1 MSVGKVYL
9 VGAGPGDRELI
20 TVKGREAIKKADV
33 ILYDRLVNFSLLD
46 DAPPHCEL
54 IYCGKLPTR
63 HFMRQNEINAALVR
77 KAIAGHTVVRLKGGD
92 PSVFGR
98 VGEEAEELAL
108 HNIPYEIVP
117 GITSGIA
124 APLYAGI
131 PVTHRDYAGS
141 FAVVTAHDK
150 SKNGKPDIDWEGL
163 ARGVQTIAFY
173 MGVSNLEH
181 ICENLIQYGKS
192 PDTPVI
198 VIRWGTWSR
207 QQSAVGTLSTIVE
220 KVREA
225 KIENPAITLV
235 GDIVSTRDK
244 IKWFESRPLFGK
256 QILYIRGKAE
266 DENRTKEWMNQ
277 GADVIEFPRWI
288 IKERTINSMVLEQ
301 LPIYERMLFLS
312 KESVDSFFN
321 QLKEKKVDIRQ
332 IQARLYCQDNITI
345 SKLEE
350 KGLYA
355 EHIDAMEQKENL
367 LVIGS
372 EELIKNYPCLDG
384 AETVSV
390 YEACIDDRY
399 ETVIKRSLEDAT
411 LTTIVFSSSEA
422 VDLLMQKGAQYGI
435 SPKEINQT
443 VSFVCETTQARVT
456 LEKYGFMV
464 GESDSEVLVESL

>member
-46 DAPPHCEL
+46 DAPPNCEL

-63 HFMRQNEINAALVR
+63 HFMRQNEINATLVR

-108 HNIPYEIVP
+108 HQIPFEIVP

-181 ICENLIQYGKS
+181 ICENLIQFGKS

-198 VIRWGTWSR
+198 IIRWGTWSR
-207 QQSAVGTLSTIVE
+207 QQSVVGTLSTIVE

-244 IKWFESRPLFGK
+244 VKWFENRPLFGK
-256 QILYIRGKAE
+256 QVLYVRGKAE
-266 DENRTKEWMNQ
+266 EENRASKWMEQ

-288 IKERTINSMVLEQ
+288 VKEKAIDSAVLDQLSVYEQ
-301 LPIYERMLFLS
+301 ILFLS
-312 KESVDSFFN
+312 KESVEAFFA
-321 QLKEKKVDIRQ
+321 QLKKSKVDIRK
-332 IQARLYCQDNITI
+332 IQAELYCQNHSAITI
-345 SKLEE
+345 LEE
-350 KGLYA
+350 KGLFA
-355 EHIDAMEQKENL
+355 EHVDKLSHQGSML
-367 LVIGS
+367 TVGS
-372 EELIKNYPCLDG
+372 EEQEKIGSCLNNDHF
-384 AETVSV
+384 ASV
-390 YEACIDDRY
+390 YETIIDERY
-399 ETVIKRSLEDAT
+399 ETIINRSLEDAT
-411 LTTIVFSSSEA
+411 LTTIVFTSSEA
-422 VDLLMQKGAQYGI
+422 VKLLMEKGNQYGI
-435 SPKEINQT
+435 SPKEINQS
-443 VSFVCETTQARVT
+443 VEFVCETAEACEA
-456 LEKYGFMV
+456 LKKYGFAV
-464 GESDSEVLVESL
+464 GKHENDILIESL

>member
-1 MSVGKVYL
+1 MNVGKVYL

-46 DAPPHCEL
+46 DAPPNCEL

-63 HFMRQNEINAALVR
+63 HFMRQNEINATLVR

-108 HNIPYEIVP
+108 HQIPFEIVP

-181 ICENLIQYGKS
+181 ICDNLIQFGKS

-198 VIRWGTWSR
+198 IIRWGTWSR
-207 QQSAVGTLSTIVE
+207 QQSVVGTLSTIVD

-244 IKWFESRPLFGK
+244 VKWFENRPLFGK
-256 QILYIRGKAE
+256 QVLYVRGKAE
-266 DENRTKEWMNQ
+266 EENCASKWMKQ

-288 IKERTINSMVLEQ
+288 VKEKAIDSAVLNQLSGYEQ
-301 LPIYERMLFLS
+301 ILFLS
-312 KESVDSFFN
+312 KDSVEAFFA
-321 QLKEKKVDIRQ
+321 QLKKNKVDIRK
-332 IQARLYCQDNITI
+332 IQAELYCQNHSVIT
-345 SKLEE
+345 SLEE

-355 EHIDAMEQKENL
+355 EHVNEMSHQGRL
-367 LVIGS
+367 LTVGS
-372 EELIKNYPCLDG
+372 EEQRKKSSCLDN
-384 AETVSV
+384 AHFASV
-390 YEACIDDRY
+390 YETIIDERY
-399 ETVIKRSLEDAT
+399 ETIINRSLEDAT
-411 LTTIVFSSSEA
+411 LTTIVLTSSEA
-422 VDLLMQKGAQYGI
+422 VKLLMEKGSQYGI
-435 SPKEINQT
+435 SPKEINQS
-443 VSFVCETTQARVT
+443 VEFVCETAEANEALV
-456 LEKYGFMV
+456 KYGFSV
-464 GESDSEVLVESL
+464 GKSEKDVLIKSF

>member
-46 DAPPHCEL
+46 DAPAHCDL

-63 HFMRQNEINAALVR
+63 HFMRQNEINATLVQ
-77 KAIAGHTVVRLKGGD
+77 KAMAGHTVVRLKGGD

-108 HNIPYEIVP
+108 HQIPFEIVP

-181 ICENLIQYGKS
+181 ICENLIQFGKS

-198 VIRWGTWSR
+198 IIRWGTWSR
-207 QQSAVGTLSTIVE
+207 QQNVVGTLSTIVE
-220 KVREA
+220 KVRAA

-244 IKWFESRPLFGK
+244 VKWFENRPLFGK

-266 DENRTKEWMNQ
+266 DVNRTSEWMEQ

-288 IKERTINSMVLEQ
+288 TKEKLIESAVLNL
-301 LPIYERMLFLS
+301 LPAYERMLFLS
-312 KESVDSFFN
+312 RESVEAFFN
-321 QLKEKKVDIRQ
+321 QLKEKKMDIRQ
-332 IQARLYCQDNITI
+332 IQAKLYCQNTLAI

-355 EHIDAMEQKENL
+355 EHVDTMDHQGSL

-372 EELIKNYPCLDG
+372 EEQKKDYSSLDG
-384 AETVSV
+384 IHFISV
-390 YEACIDDRY
+390 YETSIDGRY
-399 ETVIKRSLEDAT
+399 ETIIKRSLEDAS

-422 VDLLMQKGAQYGI
+422 VDLLMEKGAQYGI

-443 VSFVCETTQARVT
+443 VSFVCETAQARET
-456 LEKYGFMV
+456 LEKYGFAV
-464 GESDSEVLVESL
+464 EESDGEVLVESL

>member
-46 DAPPHCEL
+46 DAPPNCEL

-63 HFMRQNEINAALVR
+63 HFMRQNEINATLVR

-108 HNIPYEIVP
+108 HQIPYEIVP

-181 ICENLIQYGKS
+181 ICENLIQFGKS

-198 VIRWGTWSR
+198 IIRWGTWSR
-207 QQSAVGTLSTIVE
+207 QQSVVGTLSTIVE
-220 KVREA
+220 KVRDA

-244 IKWFESRPLFGK
+244 VKWFENRPLFGK
-256 QILYIRGKAE
+256 QILYVRGKAE
-266 DENRTKEWMNQ
+266 DENRASEWMGQ

-288 IKERTINSMVLEQ
+288 VKEKNITPSLINQ
-301 LPIYERMLFLS
+301 LASYERMVFLS
-312 KESVDSFFN
+312 KESVEAFFH
-321 QLKEKKVDIRQ
+321 QLKENKVDIRH
-332 IQARLYCQDNITI
+332 IQAKLYGQNISAI

-355 EHIDAMEQKENL
+355 EHVDQMDHQGSL

-372 EELIKNYPCLDG
+372 EEQKKERIVDF
-384 AETVSV
+384 ASV
-390 YEACIDDRY
+390 YEAVIDDRY
-399 ETVIKRSLEDAT
+399 ETIISKSLDDAN
-411 LTTIVFSSSEA
+411 LTTIVFTSSEA
-422 VDLLMQKGAQYGI
+422 VELFMEKGSQYGI
-435 SPKEINQT
+435 SPKALKNSVELI
-443 VSFVCETTQARVT
+443 CETAEAREA
-456 LEKYGFMV
+456 LEKYGFSKV
-464 GESDSEVLVESL
+464 KFEGEILI